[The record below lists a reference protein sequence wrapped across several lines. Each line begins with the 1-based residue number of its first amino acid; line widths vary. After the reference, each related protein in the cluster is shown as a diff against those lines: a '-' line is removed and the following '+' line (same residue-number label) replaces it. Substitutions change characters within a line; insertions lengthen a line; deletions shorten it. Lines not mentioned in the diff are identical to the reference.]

1 MQVKTKGARK
11 VTFTQFVD
19 ALSLIARKRGTSLCQ
34 AAQTVVAANGPAV
47 SGTKADYVKFHD
59 DKACPAIQMQ
69 FHYDPACTNAS
80 SCIASHHQKLC

>member
-11 VTFTQFVD
+11 ITFAQFVD
-19 ALSLIARKRGTSLCQ
+19 ALSLIAGKRGTSLSQ

-59 DKACPAIQMQ
+59 DKACPAILLH
-69 FHYDPACTNAS
+69 F
-80 SCIASHHQKLC
+80 L

>member
-11 VTFTQFVD
+11 ITFPQFVE
-19 ALSLIARKRGTSLCQ
+19 ALSLIAGKRGVSLRE

-59 DKACPAIQMQ
+59 DKARPAPTTC
-69 FHYDPACTNAS
+69 FLVSAYVGS
-80 SCIASHHQKLC
+80 